1 MQLSA
6 PVRSWLVVTAL
17 LPLLALG
24 CEPSPRSAAADV
36 PATDVRR
43 LPNERKVGLRDVMME
58 AADLGRVIGSD
69 SAPVKLMVVSD
80 YQCDSCRIW
89 FETALPVIRSEYIAT
104 GKARL
109 TWVHYPLRQHPAAV
123 RAASAALCASVQ
135 GKFWEASARLF
146 SAQQQ
151 WGPATRPERIID
163 TLAVVPGIESF
174 TLQNC
179 IDSDRMLR
187 QIRRDIDW
195 TDTVKAG
202 APLRILFGRRQL
214 SGATQ
219 IGALRS
225 ALDSAVSGR

>member
-6 PVRSWLVVTAL
+6 PVRSRLVVTAL

-89 FETALPVIRSEYIAT
+89 FETVLPIIRAEYVAT

-123 RAASAALCASVQ
+123 RAASAALCSSVQ
-135 GKFWEASARLF
+135 GKFWETSARLF
-146 SAQQQ
+146 GTQQAWGSAK
-151 WGPATRPERIID
+151 RPDSMID
-163 TLAVVPGIESF
+163 TLAVVPGVEAF
-174 TLQNC
+174 ALQTC
-179 IDSDRMLR
+179 LDGERMLR

-202 APLRILFGRRQL
+202 SPLRLLFGTRQL
-214 SGATQ
+214 SGATP
-219 IGALRS
+219 IGALRA
-225 ALDSAVSGR
+225 ALDSAVSGK